1 MYTDYFKLSGKPFQL
16 SPNPRFYFGSRGH
29 EKAMAYLQY
38 GLHQSEGFIVI
49 TGDIGTGKTT
59 LIGYLLGQLDNA
71 KYVTAKLVTTQL
83 EADDML
89 RMVASAFGMDPRGLD
104 KATLLGA
111 FERFLLDNQRQGR
124 RALVL
129 VDEVQNLPMR
139 SLEELR
145 MLSNFQAGDVAP
157 VQFCLVGQP
166 QFRQM
171 MASDDL
177 MQLRQR
183 VIASYHL
190 GPLSSDETR
199 NYIEHRLHLV
209 NWQSDPTITG
219 AAYTRIHDRTA
230 GIPRQINV
238 LCDRLFLCAML
249 EELHEISGE
258 VVETVVGEMSS
269 EGARAIVDVDRS
281 QRPALEASTVRVNR
295 QDDADIGPRLA
306 NVEKLVQVH
315 ERTIR
320 RAIELVASY
329 FDRGSAT
336 LSGGMSDGKKSNG
349 ERGP

>member
-29 EKAMAYLQY
+29 EKAMAYLQF
-38 GLHQSEGFIVI
+38 GLHQGEGFVVI

-59 LIGYLLGQLDNA
+59 LIGYLLGQLDSA
-71 KYVTAKLVTTQL
+71 KYVTAKLVTTQV

-89 RMVASAFGMDPRGLD
+89 RMVAAAFGMDPRGLD
-104 KATLLGA
+104 KATLLGS

-183 VIASYHL
+183 VIANYHL

-199 NYIEHRLHLV
+199 HYIEHRLHLV
-209 NWQSDPTITG
+209 DWRSDPTITEP
-219 AAYTRIHDRTA
+219 AYTRIHDRTA
-230 GIPRQINV
+230 GIPRQINM
-238 LCDRLFLCAML
+238 LCDRLLLCAML
-249 EELHEISGE
+249 DELHEINGD
-258 VVETVVGEMSS
+258 VVENVVGEMSS
-269 EGARAIVDVDRS
+269 EGTRAAAAVDRPP
-281 QRPALEASTVRVNR
+281 RPASEALALRPDEA
-295 QDDADIGPRLA
+295 DDGDVGQRLA
-306 NVEKLVQVH
+306 SVEKLVQVH
-315 ERTIR
+315 DRTIR

-329 FDRGSAT
+329 FDKGSLN
-336 LSGGMSDGKKSNG
+336 LSDEMPGGKKSSG
-349 ERGP
+349 ERGQ